1 MNKSWLALLSYCVM
15 WQTSCSKKNL
25 DSIDSFFEGRQE
37 GVIKSVEMD
46 QNFVV
51 LLHKDQSS
59 GEDQLL
65 VTRNNKVVVS
75 VKAFGNGNTITV
87 TELSNRPGIIVHQTQ
102 SLNVIRY
109 LYTDDG
115 GVKEIVYDDNGQIDV
130 ENVTTNNRE
139 RTH

>member
-1 MNKSWLALLSYCVM
+1 M